1 MQTLDIVRD
10 SAIVNMSIGAQRV
23 MTLRTKKSNRT
34 SGVDS
39 PTTSRQTQ
47 KIPMPHNSVFVLGS
61 KTNMHWLHGV
71 RADKRPIQQKSEEE
85 MSFGGERIS
94 LTFRQ
99 IGTFT
104 NSNNKKIWGQGARKK
119 SPSSAGRVRTGDDEE
134 MEAMVMAFGRENH
147 QSDFDWQAE
156 YGQGFDVINLVS
168 AAKPKLSLCR
178 HKIANLRVQLSL
190 LEKNLPY
197 DVVEDKNNKPAAST
211 NEESSEQ
218 RRHRSLPWSHGLS
231 NIENP
236 TFKDTDEDASE
247 TVGDLAILFCLEKL
261 YPFEPAGEGL
271 EARDPEVSIINK
283 RTYSRAAQSNEL
295 LFAWQNLPATASSS
309 STTSSSDHP
318 NTNNNNNN
326 ADALL
331 TKDLDVWESYAQE
344 NNHTN
349 NQEGFIAAPHW
360 TLIDCAFW
368 PVLNEIVHSWPAFRV
383 GKFPALSAY
392 HERVLS
398 RAGVQELVEMGD

>member
-1 MQTLDIVRD
+1 MQTLDIVRE

-39 PTTSRQTQ
+39 PNTTRQTQ

-61 KTNMHWLHGV
+61 DTNMHWLHGV
-71 RADKRPIQQKSEEE
+71 RADKRPMQQKSEEE

-147 QSDFDWQAE
+147 QNDFDWQAE

-197 DVVEDKNNKPAAST
+197 DVVEDKNNKPPTSM

-236 TFKDTDEDASE
+236 TFKDTDEDSSE
-247 TVGDLAILFCLEKL
+247 TVGDLAILFYLEKL
-261 YPFEPAGEGL
+261 YPFEPTGEGL
-271 EARDPEVSIINK
+271 EAKAIINK
-283 RTYSRAAQSNEL
+283 RTYSRAAESNEL

-309 STTSSSDHP
+309 STTSSSDQP
-318 NTNNNNNN
+318 NNNKN
-326 ADALL
+326 ADTLL

-344 NNHTN
+344 NHT
-349 NQEGFIAAPHW
+349 QQGFIAAPHW

-383 GKFPALSAY
+383 GRFPALSAY

-398 RAGVQELVEMGD
+398 RAGVQELVEMGE

>member
-283 RTYSRAAQSNEL
+283 RTYSRAAQS
-295 LFAWQNLPATASSS
+295 
-309 STTSSSDHP
+309 
-318 NTNNNNNN
+318 
-326 ADALL
+326 
-331 TKDLDVWESYAQE
+331 K
-344 NNHTN
+344 
-349 NQEGFIAAPHW
+349 GFIAAPHW

-383 GKFPALSAY
+383 GRFPALSAY